1 MSPKFFFECTLGL
14 FATVDLLATVRLF
27 VLMRA
32 MPRRFIWRLI
42 IVLWGA
48 GAMGFCVLIIVANPL
63 VSGLSDPLPR
73 WLTAGAF
80 IWHFLVLPVLVVG
93 LLFDGVV
100 RLIGR
105 VIGWVRP
112 VAEKKVEVEGQ
123 PVMVTDPILDLSRR
137 RFLASAALM
146 AAPVATGAMVGAGLW
161 QLGRFRIREFDLAIA
176 GWPKELDNYSMTVI
190 ADVHVGEFSTPDML
204 ENIVHETN
212 RLKSD
217 LVLLP
222 GDLINMSHSDL
233 PGALDMVQRLEA
245 RDGVYMIEG
254 NHDVIQGA
262 DLFDYKVR
270 RRGINLLVDEA
281 VTIRTRR
288 VAVSVAGDA
297 VVRYVVSEGVD
308 CVYGGLEGAGLVSD
322 FDGASSG

>member
-123 PVMVTDPILDLSRR
+123 PVMVTDPILDLSAPAVSGFGGVDGCAGGDRR
-137 RFLASAALM
+137 DGWRGA
-146 AAPVATGAMVGAGLW
+146 VATGA
-161 QLGRFRIREFDLAIA
+161 I
-176 GWPKELDNYSMTVI
+176 
-190 ADVHVGEFSTPDML
+190 
-204 ENIVHETN
+204 
-212 RLKSD
+212 SD
-217 LVLLP
+217 
-222 GDLINMSHSDL
+222 S
-233 PGALDMVQRLEA
+233 
-245 RDGVYMIEG
+245 GV
-254 NHDVIQGA
+254 
-262 DLFDYKVR
+262 
-270 RRGINLLVDEA
+270 
-281 VTIRTRR
+281 
-288 VAVSVAGDA
+288 
-297 VVRYVVSEGVD
+297 
-308 CVYGGLEGAGLVSD
+308 
-322 FDGASSG
+322 